1 MRHICV
7 SLVSDQTIPNI
18 LGIYHFKPDELLFIT
33 TDVMEK
39 RGKRDHI
46 VNTLKRYGSAYDYSG
61 SRSHHIIVKEDS
73 VLDCKRNL
81 DQWIDSDDRETST
94 FTVNLTCGTKI
105 MLIAAYEY
113 FKEYAARMIYIPIGK
128 NEFITPFP
136 KSEALKNTALDFRL
150 NVQDYLAAYGI
161 KIENE
166 HKLSANC
173 DEAQK
178 RLELSKWIVKNY
190 NEIKPLMNRLSEKLR
205 KHRNDKEFP
214 YETSYAPKCGQEKE
228 LFNKVGIKYENN
240 KYSKNLS
247 KSEIIYLTGG
257 WLEEYCYNELIQFV
271 GKDIDDVVL
280 GVSCK
285 KDDSKNEFD
294 VMFTKDNAL
303 YTVECKSLDQDDD
316 KKADALYK
324 IAALQK
330 NFGIKVESFFVSTS
344 PHILYEDGSLKQHIA
359 ARAEQFSTKVIT
371 PSEVINFADLVAKK
385 LKIIEE

>member
-18 LGIYHFKPDELLFIT
+18 LSIYHFKPDELLFIT

-39 RGKRDHI
+39 RGKRVHI
-46 VNTLKRYGSAYDYSG
+46 VNTLKRYGSDYDYSG
-61 SRSHHIIVKEDS
+61 NRSHHIIVKEDS

-81 DQWIDSDDRETST
+81 DQWIGSDDRETST
-94 FTVNLTCGTKI
+94 FTVNLTGGTKI

-150 NVQDYLAAYGI
+150 NVLDYLTAYGI
-161 KIENE
+161 KIINE

-173 DEAQK
+173 EEAQK
-178 RLELSKWIVKNY
+178 RSELSLWIVKNY

-205 KHRNDKEFP
+205 KYRNDKKGFQFNTG
-214 YETSYAPKCGQEKE
+214 YEPKCGQEKE
-228 LFNKVGIKYENN
+228 LFEKAGIKYENN
-240 KYSKNLS
+240 KYSKHLS

-271 GKDIDDVVL
+271 GKGIDDVIL
-280 GVSCK
+280 GISCK
-285 KDDSKNEFD
+285 KDNSDNEF
-294 VMFTKDNAL
+294 
-303 YTVECKSLDQDDD
+303 
-316 KKADALYK
+316 
-324 IAALQK
+324 
-330 NFGIKVESFFVSTS
+330 
-344 PHILYEDGSLKQHIA
+344 
-359 ARAEQFSTKVIT
+359 
-371 PSEVINFADLVAKK
+371 
-385 LKIIEE
+385 